1 MKFAVA
7 QTNSTV
13 INFGMERNLPN
24 LGALLEHLLGTLD
37 EDAVRIYK
45 SIGLESYRP
54 RYTPVV
60 RLLAEQG
67 PASIRR
73 IADGTSLTHSA
84 ASQTVAQMVR
94 HALVTT
100 RAGTKDRR
108 ERLIELTPKARKM
121 LPQLRRCWR
130 AMDAASAALSPRSGP
145 QLEDS
150 LREAIGAVERES
162 FFNRV
167 VAILERQEP

>member
-1 MKFAVA
+1 
-7 QTNSTV
+7 
-13 INFGMERNLPN
+13 MERNLPN

-37 EDAVRIYK
+37 EDALRVYR
-45 SIGLESYRP
+45 SVGLHAYRP

-94 HALVTT
+94 DAMVTT
-100 RAGTKDRR
+100 RPGTSDRR
-108 ERLIELTPKARKM
+108 ERRIELTPRAREM
-121 LPQLRRCWR
+121 LPLLRRCWS

-145 QLEDS
+145 QLEAC
-150 LREAIGAVERES
+150 LRDAIDAVGSES
-162 FFNRV
+162 FFDRV
-167 VAILERQEP
+167 VAVLQRQEP